1 MPGRTFQGQGTVS
14 VKALRQ
20 KPDQYIHEQKGS
32 VDPGRALAFTLTEKN
47 DGGFQVQHWSDLTF

>member
-1 MPGRTFQGQGTVS
+1 MPGRRTFQGQGTVS

-32 VDPGRALAFTLTEKN
+32 VDHGKSS
-47 DGGFQVQHWSDLTF
+47 GFYSDRKK